1 MIQEAI
7 AKVVDGKDLTEE
19 EMTTVMEEMTEG
31 RVTQA
36 QIGAFITALRMKG
49 EVVDEMAAAAK
60 VLRQKST
67 PIPVKGP
74 KVALDRD
81 EINIDQETIVDT
93 CGTGGDGTST
103 FNISTTAAFVVAAA
117 GLKVAKHGARSV
129 SSLCGSAD
137 VIEELGVNLE
147 LSPEQ
152 VGQCIDQVGIGFLY
166 APALHSA
173 MRHVIGPRREIGL
186 RTIFNILGPL
196 ANPASATVQ
205 ALGVYDEKLT
215 EPMAEVLGKLGCKS
229 AFVVHGHGS
238 YDEISITGPSKLSR
252 LKDGSVTSMVV
263 TPEELG
269 VQTASPESI
278 RGGNAKENAAI
289 TRAILQGE
297 KGPRRDITLLNASAA
312 LTAAGLAEDLK
323 EGVKVAGESIDS
335 GAAMEKLEGL
345 IKLSSSF
352 ISDSK
357 AVAG

>member
-7 AKVVDGKDLTEE
+7 AKVVEGKNLTEE

-49 EVVDEMAAAAK
+49 EVVDEIAAAAK

-67 PIPVKGP
+67 RIPVKGA

-81 EINIDQETIVDT
+81 EINVDQETIVDT

-147 LSPEQ
+147 LTPEQ

-205 ALGVYDEKLT
+205 ALGVYDERLT
-215 EPMAEVLGKLGCKS
+215 EPMAQVLGKLGCKS

-252 LKDGSVTSMVV
+252 LKEGSVTTMVV
-263 TPEELG
+263 TPEDLG
-269 VQTASPESI
+269 VKTADPESI
-278 RGGNAKENAAI
+278 RGGNAKENAQI
-289 TRAILQGE
+289 TRSVLQGE

-312 LTAAGLAEDLK
+312 LTAAGLVEDLK

-335 GAAMEKLEGL
+335 RGAMEKLEGL
-345 IKLSSSF
+345 IELSSSF